1 MSELI
6 TFVIGKLFTMMRGAL
21 DFLDSIEI
29 TTGVS
34 AVSVA
39 ICALILPLVIG
50 TVIAQIRVRRLS
62 GSSER
67 RLR

>member
-6 TFVIGKLFTMMRGAL
+6 MFVIGKLFEMMRGAL

-29 TTGVS
+29 TSGVS
-34 AVSVA
+34 ALSVA
-39 ICALILPLVIG
+39 ICAIILPLVIG
-50 TVIAQIRVRRLS
+50 TLIAQIKVRRLS

>member
-6 TFVIGKLFTMMRGAL
+6 MFVIGQLFTMMRGAL

-34 AVSVA
+34 ALSVA
-39 ICALILPLVIG
+39 VCALILPLVIG
-50 TVIAQIRVRRLS
+50 TVIAKIRVRTLS
-62 GSSER
+62 GSSET

>member
-6 TFVIGKLFTMMRGAL
+6 MFVIGQLFTMMRGAL

-34 AVSVA
+34 ALSVA
-39 ICALILPLVIG
+39 VCALILPLVIG
-50 TVIAQIRVRRLS
+50 TVIAKIRVRTLS
-62 GSSER
+62 GSSEA